1 MQVPAEW
8 ARCPVGEGW
17 HRVVGSQM
25 GDGPL
30 ESVQRPICV
39 SAKAPGSGVLWGAQH
54 SFIHSF
60 AQHRLLCPAA
70 GCALCP
76 GETERQCSRA
86 GGATD
91 TGGWSPLMGGVAE
104 HTVGGTME
112 MGPKALPEGQPRF
125 SRRAWGQSTFHPR
138 WTQSHSPEAFLPR
151 LSPQTRGRSQSSL
164 LAECHCPHLGSIDTR
179 TG

>member
-1 MQVPAEW
+1 MSLVPRW
-8 ARCPVGEGW
+8 GTDPWSLCR
-17 HRVVGSQM
+17 
-25 GDGPL
+25 GP
-30 ESVQRPICV
+30 SV
-39 SAKAPGSGVLWGAQH
+39 SAPRPRAPESCGEPSIH

-104 HTVGGTME
+104 HKVGGTME

>member
-60 AQHRLLCPAA
+60 IRSAPSSVPRCWLRSVPWGDREAVLTGRRSNRHGWLESPD
-70 GCALCP
+70 G
-76 GETERQCSRA
+76 
-86 GGATD
+86 
-91 TGGWSPLMGGVAE
+91 GGWLNTRWGG
-104 HTVGGTME
+104 
-112 MGPKALPEGQPRF
+112 PWR
-125 SRRAWGQSTFHPR
+125 
-138 WTQSHSPEAFLPR
+138 
-151 LSPQTRGRSQSSL
+151 
-164 LAECHCPHLGSIDTR
+164 
-179 TG
+179 